1 MYPCFCF
8 NFLFFTGS
16 FPAEPVSY
24 LFSNLLLFTVA
35 PKSTSADL
43 LSLSVKDAS
52 TTPHSYTDADL
63 LRPLSTD
70 APDAAVTSSG
80 SAPDATVTSSGPK
93 PEISELKLGNLT
105 VSVSSADISL
115 GWSAPEEAFDSFLLE
130 VRAPSGATPIY
141 TATLPGHVR
150 NAEIEGLSPSTQY
163 DITLQGLVEGNRSLP
178 LKVLATTGT

>member
-1 MYPCFCF
+1 M
-8 NFLFFTGS
+8 
-16 FPAEPVSY
+16 
-24 LFSNLLLFTVA
+24 FSNLLLFTVA

-43 LSLSVKDAS
+43 LSLSIKDAS
-52 TTPHSYTDADL
+52 TTPQSYTDADL

-80 SAPDATVTSSGPK
+80 SK

-130 VRAPSGATPIY
+130 VRAPSGATPVY

-178 LKVLATTGT
+178 LKVLATTGTWSTYLFCTLSSQAIKSHVHRLTLRICHCGCM